1 MPLLEVRNL
10 RKRFGRTVAVEDVS
24 FAVEPG
30 EVFGLLGPNGAG
42 KSTSMMITCGLLK
55 ADAGEVLVAGRKLT
69 PRSRTLKRELGLAP
83 QELAIYPELTARE
96 NLRFFGKLY
105 DMGRRSLAD
114 RVGEILDR
122 IGLTARA
129 DDPAGT
135 FSGGMK
141 RRLNFGIALLHRP
154 AVVILDEPTVGVDP
168 QSRAHLLEAVRDV
181 ASEGVAV
188 VYVSHYMEEVEA
200 VCGRVAIVD
209 GGRVLADDTLSNLL
223 GRVGSSVRL
232 RVDRNGAPLSPH
244 LAGHARY
251 EHKAGGVT
259 ELVIERNG
267 ADLASTLSAAIEHVR
282 SRGGRVENL
291 KTDEPSL
298 EKLFLQL
305 TGQKLRD

>member
-188 VYVSHYMEEVEA
+188 VYVSHYMEEVE
-200 VCGRVAIVD
+200 
-209 GGRVLADDTLSNLL
+209 
-223 GRVGSSVRL
+223 
-232 RVDRNGAPLSPH
+232 
-244 LAGHARY
+244 
-251 EHKAGGVT
+251 
-259 ELVIERNG
+259 
-267 ADLASTLSAAIEHVR
+267 
-282 SRGGRVENL
+282 
-291 KTDEPSL
+291 
-298 EKLFLQL
+298 
-305 TGQKLRD
+305 